1 MMKQWGC
8 FMAVLCLLIT
18 ACTSG
23 GGEGS
28 EKTTRGEVIG
38 QDTVR
43 IVVNSNDQM
52 NFDVNEIIVKE
63 NQVVVLILHH
73 TGTMPKAS
81 MGHNL
86 VIIDK
91 DISLSDFAKKSF
103 SAKENDYIPE
113 SEMQNIIAYTGL
125 LGGGESDTITFTAPV
140 KGSYDFL
147 CSFPGHYSIMKGKFI
162 VE

>member
-1 MMKQWGC
+1 MKQWGY

-18 ACTSG
+18 ACTSD
-23 GGEGS
+23 GGEGN
-28 EKTTRGEVIG
+28 EKTTRGEIIG

-43 IVVNSNDQM
+43 ITVNSNDQM
-52 NFDVNEIIVKE
+52 KFDVNEIVVKE

-86 VIIDK
+86 VIIDN
-91 DISLSDFAKKSF
+91 DISLSNFAKKSF

-113 SEMQNIIAYTGL
+113 SELQNIIAYTSL
-125 LGGGESDTITFTAPV
+125 LGGGESDTITFIAPV

>member
-1 MMKQWGC
+1 MKQWGY
-8 FMAVLCLLIT
+8 FMSVLCLLFA
-18 ACTSG
+18 ACASG
-23 GGEGS
+23 GGEGN
-28 EKTTRGEVIG
+28 EKTTRGEAIG

-43 IVVNSNDQM
+43 ITVNSNDQM
-52 NFDVNEIIVKE
+52 KFDVNEIIVKE
-63 NQVVVLILHH
+63 NQVVVLTLYH

-91 DISLSDFAKKSF
+91 DISLSDFAEKSF
-103 SAKENDYIPE
+103 SAKGNDYIPKSE
-113 SEMQNIIAYTGL
+113 SKNIIAYTGL
-125 LGGGESDTITFTAPV
+125 LGGGESDTITFMAPV

>member
-1 MMKQWGC
+1 MKQWSY
-8 FMAVLCLLIT
+8 FIAVLCLLFT

-23 GGEGS
+23 GEGD
-28 EKTTRGEVIG
+28 EKTTRGEIIG

-43 IVVNSNDQM
+43 ITVNSNDQM
-52 NFDVNEIIVKE
+52 KFDVDEIIIKE
-63 NQVVVLILHH
+63 NQVVVLTLHH

-86 VIIDK
+86 VIIDNG
-91 DISLSDFAKKSF
+91 ISLSDFAEKSF
-103 SAKENDYIPE
+103 SAKGNDYIPE
-113 SEMQNIIAYTGL
+113 SELQDIIAYTGL
-125 LGGGESDTITFTAPV
+125 LGGGESDTITFTAPA

-147 CSFPGHYSIMKGKFI
+147 CSFPGHHSIMKGKFI